1 MNLVIRPVVEADGT
15 TLHALLTSPHVV
27 RGSMRVPLSPP
38 QQTLDRIKPRS
49 GLYQLAAD
57 AGDGLV
63 GFAELVTY
71 PDEPRARHCGEINM
85 VATHAEWGGRGIGRS
100 LVEAIVDL
108 ADNWLQLRRLGLIVF
123 TDNAHA
129 IRLYERLGFTVEG
142 TMRQICFGAGDF
154 MDAHLMA
161 RLRG

>member
-85 VATHAEWGGRGIGRS
+85 VATHADWVRQGIGRR
-100 LVEAIVDL
+100 LMEELIEL
-108 ADNWLQLRRLGLIVF
+108 ADNWLNLERLGMIVF
-123 TDNAHA
+123 TDNEHA
-129 IRLYERLGFTVEG
+129 IRLYEDLGFAIEG
-142 TMRQICFGAGDF
+142 TMPRMGFGAGRW
-154 MDAHLMA
+154 MDAHLMG
-161 RLRG
+161 RLR